1 MSNEHESEHETS
13 VGIESV
19 KFEIADGIPVEI
31 SNSVLDIDIF
41 ESIDKPYLTAV
52 MSFVAQEGTFEM
64 LTLSG
69 GERVSISLSVRDGE
83 LIKKSFYL
91 DKVVRSE
98 KIKDDQEHYI
108 AHLVEDIGFL
118 SKTQNVNVSYEGHGG
133 EIIAKIAKDF
143 LKRSVVEE
151 GLGERQYMKLIVPN
165 LNPIEALHWIK
176 NRLSTDKGF
185 PFYLFSS
192 LGSED
197 LELADLQ
204 YLLSQPVINYDV
216 PYSFTES
223 SISNTEP
230 MGKIQRRTILSYQTK
245 DTSNIFSMLDK
256 GVIGSQY
263 SYINV
268 SEPRGS
274 KKTED
279 FLFDIDV
286 EVNDTLKKTN
296 VVRESSILEVLQYD
310 WSRSEVPVSKRITQI
325 AGTEAHPKWLSFSE
339 CHDASGH
346 KAKVTSLAMSNLLTK
361 NPMLISVNGY
371 DFLDGVSN
379 TSVGRKIKMLFLLD
393 KSFAEGQ
400 ETVDTTFDKNKSGDF
415 LIFGCKH
422 SIRQE
427 SYTVAMS
434 VVKIDNSEPEITL
447 S

>member
-1 MSNEHESEHETS
+1 MSNEFEAEHETS
-13 VGIESV
+13 VAIESIR
-19 KFEIADGIPVEI
+19 FEVADGVPVEV
-31 SNSVLDIDIF
+31 SNSVLDLDIF

-69 GERVSISLSVRDGE
+69 GERISISLTVRDGQ

-91 DKVVRSE
+91 DKVIRSE

-108 AHLVEDIGFL
+108 AHLIEDIAFL

-133 EIIAKIAKDF
+133 EIVSKIAKDF
-143 LKRSVVEE
+143 LKKGVVEE
-151 GLGERQYMKLIVPN
+151 GTGERQYMKLIVPN

-192 LGSED
+192 LGEED

-204 YLLSQPVINYDV
+204 HLLTQPVINPDI

-223 SISNTEP
+223 SISNTKP
-230 MGKIQRRTILSYQTK
+230 MGKMQRRTILSYQTK
-245 DTSNIFSMLDK
+245 DTANMFSMLDK

-263 SYINV
+263 NYINV
-268 SEPRGS
+268 SNRSAG
-274 KKTED
+274 D
-279 FLFDIDV
+279 FIFDIDV

-296 VVRESSILEVLQYD
+296 VVRDESILEILKYD
-310 WSRSEVPVSKRITQI
+310 WSRSQVPISKRITQI
-325 AGTEAHPKWLSFSE
+325 AGTQAHANWLSLSE
-339 CHDASGH
+339 CHDVSGH

-361 NPMLISVNGY
+361 DSMLISVNGY

-379 TSVGRKIKMLFLLD
+379 SSVGRKIRMLFLLD

-400 ETVDTTFDKNKSGDF
+400 ETVDATFDKNKSGDF

-427 SYTVAMS
+427 SYTVSMS
-434 VVKIDNSEPEITL
+434 VVKIDNSEPEVGL